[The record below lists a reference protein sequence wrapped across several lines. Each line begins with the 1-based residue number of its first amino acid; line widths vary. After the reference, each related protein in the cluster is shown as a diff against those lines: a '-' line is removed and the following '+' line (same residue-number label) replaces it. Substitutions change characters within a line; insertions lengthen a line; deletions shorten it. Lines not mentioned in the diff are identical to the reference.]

1 MAFNPFAKFRKHQKV
16 IFAALT
22 IICMLT
28 FVLAYGK
35 GDIFDRAAHWFGARG
50 KNPPVT
56 KVYGSPVTIRELDS
70 LRQQRVLAR
79 EALGVALSTAAF
91 QVQNEKNSAGALKF
105 DNPDALNKA
114 LELNRQEQKL
124 QSLDAR
130 MGAHFGNPNK
140 VESLLDYL
148 VWKKQA
154 DELNIYLDDK
164 DVDAELKNL
173 TGGRVTLK
181 EVSDGLRQGNR
192 RGGDPDSLRSVLKDE
207 FRVLLAQ
214 IALLGS
220 AEETRQPMPMQMA
233 DPVDQTPALFTPYEF
248 WKYYLEQRTTL
259 QVALLPVPVPTTSTT
274 QARTEELQALFNLYK
289 DVEASPTRAEP
300 GFKEPRRVKVEWAST
315 RADTDAARKATEAML
330 PVLQALQFVTAFQPH
345 ATGASGDA
353 FATQLGLVAA
363 GSNKEGKPSGL
374 SPHVLAGYEDL
385 KRFGRFDLAA
395 IAQPDY
401 SLSIYTS
408 VGRPDNT
415 AVLVGEAFSAP
426 LTLGSPLGSLLS
438 YQASAVGRN
447 AKEMEPLVAQEAAR
461 RAPTGVTQV
470 LIGTASPFTAAAIA
484 YDANQAKQYLPPEA
498 VRAQVLERAYSVLA
512 KDWAIAKLLEFA
524 KELDNRRHKPEEVRA
539 WLPKALVEYGIA
551 GHQEMKEA
559 LDQYTISDTQ
569 KNPALAPLKEVYQ
582 RTDKMMGGPKGE
594 QFGMIFFGGT
604 GLYQP
609 QMFPPVFDPR
619 MRQWAQ
625 ALWTM
630 SDEPYLVWRT
640 EDQKAF
646 VPTFDAVKDKVAAAW
661 AQINARTQARKDAE
675 KLLAE
680 ARKTG
685 GDPAQ
690 IRQLAAENKREIIE
704 LNQVARQVP
713 DPSAAATLRRQYTP
727 YQFPDLISYPKKDM
741 LDKLLALKNKGEA
754 VLLSNEPE
762 KVFYV
767 AILTD
772 RTEPSLISFH
782 DAYKEGSSRV
792 QPDPLLN
799 EFLKERRTKYR
810 EAFLKQLR
818 IAAGADPEGKFVV
831 DAEAR
836 KSIEGR
842 GRDDTEE

>member
-16 IFAALT
+16 IFAGLT
-22 IICMLT
+22 IVCMLT
-28 FVLAYGK
+28 FVLATGTR
-35 GDIFDRAAHWFGARG
+35 GDLFDRLAHLVGARG
-50 KNPPVT
+50 KNPPVA
-56 KVYGSPVTIRELDS
+56 KVYGSQVSIRDLES
-70 LRQQRVLAR
+70 LRQQRVLSR
-79 EALGVALSTAAF
+79 EALGMALSTASF
-91 QVQNEKNSAGALKF
+91 QVQNEKNSAGAMKM
-105 DNPDALNKA
+105 DNPDGLKKA
-114 LELNRQEQKL
+114 IELGQQEQKL

-140 VESLLDYL
+140 VETLLDFL

-154 DELNIYLDDK
+154 DDLNIYLEDK

-173 TGGRVTLK
+173 TFGRVTLK
-181 EVSDGLRQGNR
+181 DVSDGLRQGNR
-192 RGGDPDSLRSVLKDE
+192 RGFDPDSLRAALKEE

-214 IALLGS
+214 IALLGT
-220 AEETRQPMPMQMA
+220 AEETRQPMQMA

-259 QVALLPVPVPTTSTT
+259 QVALLPVPVPPTTTT
-274 QARTEELQALFNLYK
+274 QARTEELQALFNLYQ

-300 GFKEPRRVKVEWAST
+300 GFKEPRRVKVEWVST
-315 RADTDAARKATEAML
+315 RADTSAARKATEEL
-330 PVLQALQFVTAFQPH
+330 VPVLQALQFLGAFQPGG
-345 ATGASGDA
+345 TGPSGDL
-353 FATQLGLVAA
+353 FATQLALA
-363 GSNKEGKPSGL
+363 GAQSTKEGKPSGL
-374 SPHVLAGYEDL
+374 SPHVLAGYEKL
-385 KRFGRFDLAA
+385 KLAGRLDLAP
-395 IAQPDY
+395 IAEPDY

-408 VGRPDNT
+408 LGRPDNT
-415 AVLVGEAFSAP
+415 TVLVGEALSAP

-438 YQASAVGRN
+438 YQASAAQRN
-447 AKEMEPLVAQEAAR
+447 AKEMEPLVAQEGAR
-461 RAPTGVTQV
+461 RAPVGGTLV

-498 VRAQVLERAYSVLA
+498 VKAQAVEQSYSVLA
-512 KDWAIAKLLEFA
+512 KEWAVAKLLEFA
-524 KELDNRRHKPEEVRA
+524 KELDNRRHKPEDVRA
-539 WLPKALVEYGIA
+539 WLPKALAEYGIA

-582 RTDKMMGGPKGE
+582 RTEKMMGGPKGE
-594 QFGMIFFGGT
+594 NFGMIFFGGT

-609 QMFPPVFDPR
+609 QMFPPIFDPR

-640 EDQKAF
+640 EDQKAY
-646 VPTFDAVKDKVAAAW
+646 VPAFDAVKDKVAAAW

-713 DPSAAATLRRQYTP
+713 DPSASATMRRQYAS
-727 YQFPDLISYPKKDM
+727 YQFPDMIPYPKKDM
-741 LDKLLALKNKGEA
+741 LDKLLGLKNKGEA

-772 RTEPSLISFH
+772 RTEPSIVSFH
-782 DAYKEGSSRV
+782 DVYKEASSRV
-792 QPDPLLN
+792 QPDPLMSA
-799 EFLKERRTKYR
+799 FLKERREKYR

-818 IAAGADPEGKFVV
+818 IAAGADAEGKFVV

-842 GRDDTEE
+842 GREETEE